1 MLKRKL
7 IQMKEILETLL
18 DEASTPAG
26 TMTVWYDLSTVIVN
40 TAEILNTI
48 ASDYFDWSYIYLEYN
63 TAVNTP
69 VAWFRTLWTHY
80 VDNNQENWRRMY
92 YSLYASDYID
102 GEYHKHLSE
111 NKDITDELT
120 NGKKT
125 TTEYT
130 NLSTEREYGSSGSEY
145 KQTNQVTT
153 DTETTPRDQSATKI
167 DGKYKDTQNGKIE
180 ATNSGKDTRTI
191 KGTAANN
198 YKEEYGFNGDMVKV
212 LESLNIRKRED
223 LARYI
228 IQEFARQNLI
238 LLPEMRCDHELFS
251 DLVY

>member
-18 DEASTPAG
+18 NESGTPAG
-26 TMTVWYDLSTVIVN
+26 TMTIWYDLSTVIVN
-40 TAEILNTI
+40 TAEILNTF
-48 ASDYFDWSYIYLEYN
+48 ASDYFNWSYVYLEYN

-92 YSLYASDYID
+92 YSLYASDNID
-102 GEYHKHLSE
+102 GEYHKHREE
-111 NKDITDELT
+111 NKDIKDELS

-130 NLSTEREYGSSGSEY
+130 NLSTEREYGSSDTDY
-145 KQTNQVTT
+145 KQINQVTT
-153 DTETTPRDQSATKI
+153 DTETTPRDQSASI
-167 DGKYKDTQNGKIE
+167 IQGNYKDTQNGKVE

-191 KGTAANN
+191 TAGADKN
-198 YKEEYGFNGDMVKV
+198 YSDEYGFDGDMSKI
-212 LESLNIRKRED
+212 LESLNLRKRED

-238 LLPEMRCDHELFS
+238 LVPEMRYDHELFS
-251 DLVY
+251 DTIY